1 MGLVTER
8 AWLPAKPN
16 GSDEKTQADLGV
28 LAGGGEETG
37 VQPGLADAGGRDLI
51 LVRAAAR

>member
-1 MGLVTER
+1 MTEG
-8 AWLPAKPN
+8 AWLPTKPY
-16 GSDEKTQADLGV
+16 GSDEKTQADLGG

-37 VQPGLADAGGRDLI
+37 AQLGLADAGGGDLI

>member
-1 MGLVTER
+1 MVTEG
-8 AWLPAKPN
+8 AWLPAKPY
-16 GSDEKTQADLGV
+16 GSDEKTLGG

-37 VQPGLADAGGRDLI
+37 AQPGLADARGGDLI